1 MAQISTF
8 NRESQQPI
16 KTFQDNI
23 NSLQRS
29 GRQRRGRRRFKM
41 NLYFL
46 DIISGMTECV
56 YRLWRRHTS
65 ISNSA
70 QPMGAVLNS
79 KWKLKYFKF
88 KIFGDLQRTAKK
100 WTTTQKNVLRYC
112 SAHFIICFASPR
124 FHHRRGLLK
133 NHFHDSIHL
142 EINFW
147 LMSSN

>member
-41 NLYFL
+41 NLCFL

-70 QPMGAVLNS
+70 
-79 KWKLKYFKF
+79 
-88 KIFGDLQRTAKK
+88 
-100 WTTTQKNVLRYC
+100 
-112 SAHFIICFASPR
+112 
-124 FHHRRGLLK
+124 
-133 NHFHDSIHL
+133 
-142 EINFW
+142 
-147 LMSSN
+147 